1 MKKRLH
7 FLLLLITVIMTV
19 GQGIAQ
25 EPEESAEV
33 TLETVSDEFQEKFF
47 EALKQK
53 GIENYDRAINLLLEC
68 KKMDEDNPVI
78 DHELAKCYVLNRDYI
93 NAQTYVQE
101 AINKAPENFWYLH
114 TLVEI
119 VEKQGNSFD
128 AVRAAIPY
136 NNQGLRENL
145 AQIYYDRQNYD
156 NALFVLEGLKKTTAI
171 DILKMKLADAKGE
184 GNVMAVGQNEVEQPA
199 AEEENPLALYTKRI
213 AQLIENKDFTQVGD
227 ISKEALESF
236 PLQPYF
242 YFTRGLALNQLGKFK
257 EAIAIMEEG
266 LDYLLDDQELANK
279 FHKELA
285 NAYKALGN
293 SSKANMYLSK
303 IKTGS

>member
-1 MKKRLH
+1 MKKKLH
-7 FLLLLITVIMTV
+7 FLFLLIAVFVTA
-19 GQGIAQ
+19 GQVIAQ

-33 TLETVSDEFQEKFF
+33 SLEAVSDEFQEKFF

-53 GIENYDRAINLLLEC
+53 GIENYDRAINLFLEC
-68 KKMDEDNPVI
+68 KAIDEGNPVI
-78 DHELAKCYVLNRDYI
+78 DHELAKSYILNRDYI
-93 NAQTYVQE
+93 NAQTYVME

-114 TLVEI
+114 TLVELI
-119 VEKQGNSFD
+119 EKQGNSFD
-128 AVRAAIPY
+128 SVRALIPY
-136 NNQGLRENL
+136 SNEVLREHL

-171 DILKMKLADAKGE
+171 DKLRMKVADAKGE
-184 GNVMAVGQNEVEQPA
+184 GKSTV
-199 AEEENPLALYTKRI
+199 EEEAETPVEVVANPLEQYVKKI
-213 AQLIENKDFTQVGD
+213 AKLIETNDFEHLGNT
-227 ISKEALESF
+227 SNEALELF

-242 YFTRGLALNQLGKFK
+242 YYSRGLAMNKLSRFK
-257 EAIAIMEEG
+257 EAVSVLEEG

>member
-1 MKKRLH
+1 MNKKLH
-7 FLLLLITVIMTV
+7 FLFLLIAVIVTA
-19 GQGIAQ
+19 GQVIAQ

-33 TLETVSDEFQEKFF
+33 SLEAVSDEFQEKFF

-53 GIENYDRAINLLLEC
+53 GIENYDRAINLFLES
-68 KKMDEDNPVI
+68 KAIDEANPVI

-93 NAQTYVQE
+93 NAQTYVLD

-114 TLVEI
+114 TLVDLI
-119 VEKQGNSFD
+119 EKQGNSLD
-128 AVRAAIPY
+128 SVRALIPY
-136 NNQGLRENL
+136 SNEVLRAHL

-156 NALFVLEGLKKTTAI
+156 NALFVLEGLKKTAAI
-171 DILKMKLADAKGE
+171 NKLRIIVADAKGE
-184 GNVMAVGQNEVEQPA
+184 SKSNVEEGTEPTIEVKA
-199 AEEENPLALYTKRI
+199 NPLELYVQSIT
-213 AQLIENKDFTQVGD
+213 QLIETKDFKQLD
-227 ISKEALESF
+227 NLSNEALESF

-242 YFTRGLALNQLGKFK
+242 YYSRGLAMNKLSRFK
-257 EAIAIMEEG
+257 EAVSILEEG